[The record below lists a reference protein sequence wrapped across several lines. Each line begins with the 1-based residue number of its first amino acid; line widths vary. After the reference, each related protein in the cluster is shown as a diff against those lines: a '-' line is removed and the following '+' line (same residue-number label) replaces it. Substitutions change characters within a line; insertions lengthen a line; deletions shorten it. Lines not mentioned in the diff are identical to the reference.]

1 MTPRLPLFA
10 ALTLCLGLMLPVHA
24 DQTITVTAVGE
35 VKVKPDVIVL
45 TGDISES
52 SEKMKDAVTAFNDT
66 RRRAMASIKE
76 TGIAGLSVS
85 ASALSVS
92 LSGGPQANPF
102 GGGGEQPAGATAGS
116 LVISQSVSLTVS
128 GIDKMEEQA
137 VIDLTVKLIKAAKD
151 AGVNMSSSDAQNM
164 IMMQMGMG
172 GGGGTSATYKLGDPQ
187 AAYKAATKDAVEK
200 ARADAA
206 YLAELAGGK
215 LGPVVRISDAPAPT
229 SDEGDAMN
237 PYMMMIGAM
246 MGQDIDANST
256 NTLDE
261 ITVVRPLS
269 ISFQLITE

>member
-1 MTPRLPLFA
+1 MKNVLPLFA
-10 ALTLCLGLMLPVHA
+10 ALTLCVGLILPAQA

-45 TGDISES
+45 TGEISES

-76 TGIAGLSVS
+76 TGIANLSVS

-92 LSGGPQANPF
+92 LSGGPQMDPF
-102 GGGGEQPAGATAGS
+102 GGEQAVGAPAGA

-128 GIDKMEEQA
+128 GVDKMDEQA
-137 VIDLTVKLIKAAKD
+137 VIDLTVQLIKTAKD
-151 AGVNMSSSDAQNM
+151 AGVEMSANSMQNIM
-164 IMMQMGMG
+164 MMQMGMG
-172 GGGGTSATYKLGDPQ
+172 DAGGSSAVYKISDPD
-187 AAYKAATKDAVEK
+187 AAYKAATKAAVEK

-215 LGPVVRISDAPAPT
+215 LGPVVRISDAI
-229 SDEGDAMN
+229 SGGGDDGSGMN
-237 PYMMMIGAM
+237 PYMLMFGEM
-246 MGQDIDANST
+246 MGEETEAYT
-256 NTLDE
+256 TTTLDE
-261 ITVVRPLS
+261 ISVARPLT